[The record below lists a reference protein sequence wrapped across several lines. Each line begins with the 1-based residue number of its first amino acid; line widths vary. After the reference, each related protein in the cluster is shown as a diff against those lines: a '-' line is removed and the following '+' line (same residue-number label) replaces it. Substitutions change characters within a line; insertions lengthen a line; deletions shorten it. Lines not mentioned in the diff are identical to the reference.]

1 MGMTDT
7 SPSQTAKDT
16 VAASAAGNAVVI
28 DTARARRLGRVG
40 VLFGGTS
47 AEREIS
53 IKSGTAV
60 VNGLRAAGV
69 DVVPMEV
76 AEDVVSRLLQEQLD
90 RVFIA
95 LHGPGGE
102 DGCVQGVL
110 ELLGIPYTGSGVLA
124 SALAMDKLRT
134 KQVWQGM
141 GLPTPA
147 FALLEADTDWRAVMA
162 SLGQRVIVKPAHEG
176 SSIGMSVASSP
187 QELQAAWQ
195 AAQQYD
201 SVVLAEEWIVGNEFT
216 VALLGDEVLP
226 PIRLQSAN
234 VFYDFEAKYL
244 SGDTRYLCPCGLEA
258 GREAEL
264 KALARKAF
272 DSLGCSGWGR
282 VDVMQ
287 RGEGAFELL
296 EVNTV
301 PGMTDHSLVPMAA
314 QAAGV
319 DFSALV
325 VRILEDTLVPAA
337 AGSGEHG

>member
-1 MGMTDT
+1 M
-7 SPSQTAKDT
+7 SET
-16 VAASAAGNAVVI
+16 VKQ
-28 DTARARRLGRVG
+28 RFGRVG
-40 VLFGGTS
+40 VLYGGTS

-53 IKSGTAV
+53 LKSGTEV
-60 VNGLRAAGV
+60 VRGLRAAGV

-76 AEDVVSRLLQEQLD
+76 GDDVVVRLLSERPD

-141 GLPTPA
+141 GLPTPR
-147 FALLEADTDWRAVMA
+147 FAVLDETSDWNAVMA
-162 SLGQRVIVKPAHEG
+162 ALGGRAIVKPAHEG
-176 SSIGMSVASSP
+176 SSIGMSQASSTE
-187 QELQAAWQ
+187 ELRAAWQ
-195 AAQQYD
+195 DAQRYD
-201 SVVLAEEWIVGNEFT
+201 GVVLAEQWITGGEFT
-216 VALLGDEVLP
+216 VALLGDEILP
-226 PIRLQSAN
+226 PIRLETDN

-244 SGDTRYLCPCGLEA
+244 SNETRYLCPCGLEKE
-258 GREAEL
+258 REDDL
-264 KALARKAF
+264 KALARRAF
-272 DSLGCSGWGR
+272 DSLGCTGWGR

-287 RGEGAFELL
+287 RASGEFELL

-314 QAAGV
+314 RAAGV
-319 DFSALV
+319 DFPALV
-325 VRILEDTLVPAA
+325 VRILESTLEASALIPE
-337 AGSGEHG
+337 AGG